1 MSVLVDVGDRI
12 TLSWAFGSSATVT
25 ATVTLPDA
33 STSSLTVSGTST
45 YTAPF
50 TVTQA
55 GWHRVVWSASGAAT
69 GAYADVFEAL
79 PTTIGGIVSLEEV
92 QTGLSNTN
100 SSDDETL
107 RGLILMAS
115 AICEQ
120 RTQVWRRQ
128 SFTDTFDGM
137 TSPQK
142 LQLRRP
148 VVSVTSVTENGTTIA
163 ASGYTL
169 DTVRGWLWRGGQ
181 TTPQCWYWGR
191 QNITVTYVAGAPSGI
206 IPEPIRK
213 GVIELARYQFN
224 QSRGGGLP
232 RNAGFDGVID
242 PASGWLI
249 PRPVTQAWQPYA
261 PVLVA

>member
-25 ATVTLPDA
+25 GTVTLPDA

-55 GWHRVVWSASGAAT
+55 GLHRVVWAASGAAV

-79 PTTIGGIVSLEEV
+79 PTTIGGIVSLEDV
-92 QTGLSNTN
+92 QAGLSNTN
-100 SSDDETL
+100 SDDDETL
-107 RGLILMAS
+107 RSLILMAS
-115 AICEQ
+115 DICEQ
-120 RTQVWRRQ
+120 RTGIWRRQ
-128 SFTDTFDGM
+128 TLTGTFDGGGD
-137 TSPQK
+137 K
-142 LQLRRP
+142 LHLRRP

-169 DTVRGWLWRGGQ
+169 DTARGWLWRGGQ
-181 TTPQCWYWGR
+181 TTPMCWYWGR